1 MKRKNKAL
9 KTNTKII
16 ILILS
21 LAFLIF
27 LYIARLFYLQ
37 ILDPKDYKDKGDAI
51 SKIGREIVP
60 TRGNIYDRNG
70 NPLAISQRIE
80 SLYLLSATTEE
91 ESSEAEKIIQD
102 ELKFNDLSQED
113 KDYYTKIAS
122 LPIYRE
128 EDISKLSKILNIDED
143 VFYNLLNSNKEG
155 IVYDS
160 LNNSQ
165 KEQIDILNLDYI
177 MFISSN
183 DRYYPNNE
191 ILASTIGF
199 LDDDGTSYGLENYY
213 NDILSGEKGYQN
225 FYKALRGTEIPYT
238 DNNNLNPVEANNL
251 VTTINLDIQKI
262 LYENMKDAIF
272 KFRPMSISAVIMDPN
287 NGEVLAMETLPSFDL
302 NNPRNLTS
310 EVDNLFL
317 NEMKDEQ
324 FSNYLLS
331 RWQNKAVSQAYE
343 PGSVFKSITASVALE
358 SDNSLKNKIYQDNG
372 FYELAKGVIIKSWRY
387 WDPFGPQDM
396 REAFKNSTNPVF
408 VQIAKDVGK
417 ENYIE
422 YSKPFRFGVKTQID
436 LPNEVSGFYPSNPK
450 ISDVNFGTMS
460 YGYYMRTTP
469 IQILSALNSIV
480 NGGKYYKPHIGKEI
494 SNIND
499 NILYSIPEE
508 YVGTT
513 ISKQTSDEMNDFFE
527 YTAENYGLNTDVI
540 KFGAKT
546 GSTNKYQANSI
557 FNKNEDKS
565 GIYASIFVSYPAKN
579 PKYTLLI
586 MLDEPQIE
594 GTASVSALPT
604 AKNIMYDLVEYDTGR
619 PIEVEIDDLVDIPN
633 LEGYSVEEAFEITKD
648 LGLKLSSN
656 VDIGRFDLINSQ
668 YPKAGNQIEKNSPIA
683 ISTDEKIKMPLLI
696 GKKIDETIELLDLNG
711 LKYSIE
717 GKGKYVVNQS
727 ISQGEA
733 IDKTTNIII
742 EIGENNE

>member
-91 ESSEAEKIIQD
+91 ESTEAEKIIQN
-102 ELKFNDLSQED
+102 ELEFNKLSQED

-372 FYELAKGVIIKSWRY
+372 FYELAKGVIIKSWR
-387 WDPFGPQDM
+387 
-396 REAFKNSTNPVF
+396 
-408 VQIAKDVGK
+408 
-417 ENYIE
+417 
-422 YSKPFRFGVKTQID
+422 
-436 LPNEVSGFYPSNPK
+436 
-450 ISDVNFGTMS
+450 
-460 YGYYMRTTP
+460 
-469 IQILSALNSIV
+469 
-480 NGGKYYKPHIGKEI
+480 
-494 SNIND
+494 
-499 NILYSIPEE
+499 
-508 YVGTT
+508 
-513 ISKQTSDEMNDFFE
+513 
-527 YTAENYGLNTDVI
+527 
-540 KFGAKT
+540 
-546 GSTNKYQANSI
+546 
-557 FNKNEDKS
+557 
-565 GIYASIFVSYPAKN
+565 
-579 PKYTLLI
+579 
-586 MLDEPQIE
+586 
-594 GTASVSALPT
+594 
-604 AKNIMYDLVEYDTGR
+604 
-619 PIEVEIDDLVDIPN
+619 
-633 LEGYSVEEAFEITKD
+633 
-648 LGLKLSSN
+648 
-656 VDIGRFDLINSQ
+656 
-668 YPKAGNQIEKNSPIA
+668 
-683 ISTDEKIKMPLLI
+683 
-696 GKKIDETIELLDLNG
+696 
-711 LKYSIE
+711 
-717 GKGKYVVNQS
+717 
-727 ISQGEA
+727 
-733 IDKTTNIII
+733 
-742 EIGENNE
+742 